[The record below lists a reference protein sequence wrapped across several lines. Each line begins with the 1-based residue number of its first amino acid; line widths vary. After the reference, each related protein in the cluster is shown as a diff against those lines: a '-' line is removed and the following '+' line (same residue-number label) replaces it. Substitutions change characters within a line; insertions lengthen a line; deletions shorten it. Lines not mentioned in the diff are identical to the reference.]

1 MYKGSVR
8 GLSEEQPRKKME
20 VSIKALQGKTKPE
33 SLLEFV
39 SNTVIRWRL
48 ELFSVE
54 AEITFVR
61 LFKDKVPI
69 LHVVNLRFS
78 FYL

>member
-33 SLLEFV
+33 NLLEFV
-39 SNTVIRWRL
+39 SNTVIWWHL
-48 ELFSVE
+48 E
-54 AEITFVR
+54 
-61 LFKDKVPI
+61 
-69 LHVVNLRFS
+69 
-78 FYL
+78 